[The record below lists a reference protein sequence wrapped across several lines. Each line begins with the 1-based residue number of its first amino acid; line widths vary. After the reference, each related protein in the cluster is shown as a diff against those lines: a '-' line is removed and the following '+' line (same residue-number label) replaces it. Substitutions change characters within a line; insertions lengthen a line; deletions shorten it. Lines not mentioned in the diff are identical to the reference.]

1 VALDTFMAGCSR
13 IVEIRTPVK
22 VLYEI
27 DCVIFIV
34 ENEGICI
41 DGKGA
46 GEIVG
51 EEILKEWDITT
62 YESMPLFLG
71 DATKW
76 AGKEVEFEIILELMT
91 NDCGGKPTFFWADT
105 NTERRE

>member
-51 EEILKEWDITT
+51 EEILKE
-62 YESMPLFLG
+62 
-71 DATKW
+71 
-76 AGKEVEFEIILELMT
+76 
-91 NDCGGKPTFFWADT
+91 
-105 NTERRE
+105 